1 MYRTIYQVLASE
13 NLRAACT
20 FRNAP
25 VNGKTEIQ
33 SLSYGVPSDT
43 TFSFSLCI

>member
-1 MYRTIYQVLASE
+1 MYRTIYQVVASE

-25 VNGKTEIQ
+25 VMKTGN
-33 SLSYGVPSDT
+33 SVSVVRCTL
-43 TFSFSLCI
+43 